1 MKTWT
6 GLAAETADLSPG
18 SILLLSQNALNAEIV
33 AIPDARSKAASLSL
47 TESGIVQTAIAATV
61 QMAAPGLFINH
72 RKGSGIPE
80 PFLLNGGMNH

>member
-6 GLAAETADLSPG
+6 GSAAETADLNPG
-18 SILLLSQNALNAEIV
+18 SILLLFPNALNADPG
-33 AIPDARSKAASLSL
+33 ANPDARSKAASLSL

-72 RKGSGIPE
+72 RRT
-80 PFLLNGGMNH
+80 